1 MSHPSDL
8 EHSPVI
14 EIRGL
19 KKDYG
24 SGRGVFGVSFA
35 VERGEVFGFLG
46 PNGAGKTV
54 TMRNLMGFI
63 RPDERT
69 VQINGLNC
77 FSQRARIQEHLG
89 YLPGEIA
96 CMDEMTGAA
105 FLEFMARM
113 KKLRDRTR
121 MNELVEYF
129 ELDPARRIRKL
140 SKGTKQKVGLV
151 CAFMTSPDIIL
162 LDEPTSGLDPL
173 MQSRFIDLVLQEKR
187 RGATILL
194 SSHLF
199 EEVERTCDRV
209 AFIRAGQLAAVER
222 MDDVRKSRKRVFVI
236 TFADTATR
244 DRYARAH
251 VDASPQP
258 QGAANVEVTVAG
270 NFDAFVKDLA
280 AYDIVDLTAR
290 EQTLEEL
297 FMHLYGT
304 MEKGG
309 SHE

>member
-1 MSHPSDL
+1 MSATIGPAIA
-8 EHSPVI
+8 I
-14 EIRGL
+14 EGL

-63 RPDERT
+63 RPDEGT
-69 VQINGLNC
+69 VNINGLNC

-121 MNELVEYF
+121 MEQLIEYF
-129 ELDPARRIRKL
+129 ELDPARRIRKM

-151 CAFMTSPDIIL
+151 CAFMASPDIVL
-162 LDEPTSGLDPL
+162 LDEPTSGLDPPHAEPL
-173 MQSRFIDLVLQEKR
+173 HRP
-187 RGATILL
+187 
-194 SSHLF
+194 
-199 EEVERTCDRV
+199 
-209 AFIRAGQLAAVER
+209 RAGREASRHHHLAVVAP
-222 MDDVRKSRKRVFVI
+222 VR
-236 TFADTATR
+236 
-244 DRYARAH
+244 
-251 VDASPQP
+251 
-258 QGAANVEVTVAG
+258 
-270 NFDAFVKDLA
+270 
-280 AYDIVDLTAR
+280 
-290 EQTLEEL
+290 
-297 FMHLYGT
+297 
-304 MEKGG
+304 GG
-309 SHE
+309 